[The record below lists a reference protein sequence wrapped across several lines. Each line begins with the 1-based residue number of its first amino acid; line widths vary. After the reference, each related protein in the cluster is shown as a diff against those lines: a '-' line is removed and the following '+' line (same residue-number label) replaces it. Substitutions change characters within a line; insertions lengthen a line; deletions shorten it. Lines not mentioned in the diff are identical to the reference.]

1 MVVAGP
7 GLTVMTADYQ
17 VISTLISSLTS
28 SAQATPTRQTD
39 IESILYVE
47 GGGGGGG
54 GDTISSPIWSG
65 QSRSHW
71 WLVGSL

>member
-1 MVVAGP
+1 MVVAGA

-54 GDTISSPIWSG
+54 GGDTISSPIWSG

-71 WLVGSL
+71 LVGSL